1 MENENLKIK
10 LRHFDNVS
18 EFYVGICELSELKLQ
33 NVDAILSILRAK
45 KQSKTLL
52 DEYNEVRNKILLDE
66 CLKNENGE
74 PLVDNNQYT
83 FSSEEI
89 AITVKNK
96 IDELERK
103 EIEFEVTPIDILT
116 LGNTEGIKASLI
128 ENLRGFVKY

>member
-52 DEYNEVRNKILLDE
+52 D
-66 CLKNENGE
+66 
-74 PLVDNNQYT
+74 
-83 FSSEEI
+83 
-89 AITVKNK
+89 
-96 IDELERK
+96 
-103 EIEFEVTPIDILT
+103 
-116 LGNTEGIKASLI
+116 
-128 ENLRGFVKY
+128 

>member
-89 AITVKNK
+89 AISVKNK